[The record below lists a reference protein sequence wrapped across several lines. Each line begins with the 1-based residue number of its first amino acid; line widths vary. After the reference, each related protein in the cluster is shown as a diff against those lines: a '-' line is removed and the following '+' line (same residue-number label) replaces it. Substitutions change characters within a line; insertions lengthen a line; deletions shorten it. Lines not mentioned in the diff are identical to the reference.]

1 MGDYRKLRAWVS
13 ADAVVLKIYQHT
25 KDFPSTELF
34 GLRSQMR
41 RAAVSIPSNI
51 AEGCG
56 RNTRP
61 QFRQF
66 VRVALGS
73 SNELEYQVG
82 LAGRLGFLSTE
93 HAAILE
99 AEIGDVKR
107 MLAGLLHS
115 TGGH

>member
-1 MGDYRKLRAWVS
+1 MGDYRKLRAWVA
-13 ADAVVLKIYQHT
+13 ADAVVLRIYQLT

-61 QFRQF
+61 QLRQF

-73 SNELEYQVG
+73 ANELEYQVS
-82 LAGRLGFLSTE
+82 LAGRLGFVPKE
-93 HAAILE
+93 HADALE
-99 AEIGDVKR
+99 TEIVDVKR
-107 MLAGLLHS
+107 MLAGLLRS